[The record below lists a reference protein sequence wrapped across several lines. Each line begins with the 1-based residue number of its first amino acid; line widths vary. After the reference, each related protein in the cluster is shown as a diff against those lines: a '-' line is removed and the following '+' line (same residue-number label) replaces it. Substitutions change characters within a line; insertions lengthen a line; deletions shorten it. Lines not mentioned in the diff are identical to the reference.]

1 MDINAMSEEG
11 FGMYGAAAFPLG
23 TFSGAA
29 GNAVALNDRILE
41 ENTGAHGLTET
52 QREHIIME
60 CRDARSDK
68 ERQKI
73 IEEKVPGGNAYA
85 LFERDEID

>member
-11 FGMYGAAAFPLG
+11 FSMYGAAAFPYGVG
-23 TFSGAA
+23 TAI
-29 GNAVALNDRILE
+29 ALNDRILE
-41 ENTGAHGLTET
+41 ENQGKHGLTET
-52 QREHIIME
+52 EREHIIME
-60 CRDARSDK
+60 CKDARSDK

-73 IEEKVPGGNAYA
+73 IEEKVPNGNPYA

>member
-11 FGMYGAAAFPLG
+11 FGMYGAAAFPYGMG
-23 TFSGAA
+23 T
-29 GNAVALNDRILE
+29 AVALNDRILE
-41 ENTGAHGLTET
+41 EKQGQHGLTET
-52 QREHIIME
+52 EREHIIME
-60 CRDARSDK
+60 CKDARSDK

-73 IEEKVPGGNAYA
+73 IDEKVPGGNPYA

>member
-1 MDINAMSEEG
+1 MDINGMSEEG
-11 FGMYGAAAFPLG
+11 FSMYGAAAFPYG
-23 TFSGAA
+23 MGA
-29 GNAVALNDRILE
+29 AVALNDRILE
-41 ENTGAHGLTET
+41 EKRGTSGLTET
-52 QREHIIME
+52 EREHIIME

-73 IEEKVPGGNAYA
+73 IDEKVPSGNPYA

>member
-1 MDINAMSEEG
+1 MDINGMSEEG
-11 FGMYGAAAFPLG
+11 FGMYGAAAFPYG
-23 TFSGAA
+23 IGS
-29 GNAVALNDRILE
+29 AVALNDRILE
-41 ENTGAHGLTET
+41 EQQSINGLTEAD
-52 QREHIIME
+52 REHIIME

-73 IEEKVPGGNAYA
+73 IDEKVPGGNPYA